1 MLTYDLGKKEGP
13 LYISLYNAVRED
25 IMRGILKGGSK
36 LPSKREMAGN
46 NAVSVIT
53 VENAYSLLLSEGY
66 IYSRPRSGY
75 FVSDITKSQIH
86 NRDEVPL
93 RPEKESEPAEKRA
106 ILADFSKSQTPP
118 SLFPFDGWLKAVKKV
133 FGDERENLLLASPS
147 EGIAELRRSIALYLR
162 EYRGLSVDEECI
174 VVGAGS
180 EYLYGALINLLGRDN
195 IYALEDP
202 GYSKTGRIYL
212 SEGVKVEYIP
222 LDKNGIRKDELEKRR
237 IDIVHITPSHQY
249 PTGIVM
255 PVSRRYEILSWAS
268 SGDGRYIIED
278 DYDSELRLDSRPIPS
293 FKSIDTEGRVI
304 YLNTFS
310 KTLSPT
316 VRISYMVLPPSL
328 MKKYRSEL
336 SFYSS
341 TVSTFEQYTLHVFM
355 SQGMMESHIN
365 RLRTYYRRKRDALL
379 AAIRR
384 SSLGEIVEIR
394 NEKAGLHFLMHV
406 NSAKCEE
413 DIMRDAERLSV
424 SLLPLSSFYHNPASA
439 ERNTFIMNYG
449 ALEGDKIDSVVERLR
464 IAFTEEDLTGG
475 KSPLK
480 L

>member
-53 VENAYSLLLSEGY
+53 VENAYSLLLCEGY

-180 EYLYGALINLLGRDN
+180 EYLYGVLINLLGRDN

-355 SQGMMESHIN
+355 SQGRMESHIN

-406 NSAKCEE
+406 NSAKSEE

-449 ALEGDKIDSVVERLR
+449 TLEGDKIDSVVERLR

>member
-180 EYLYGALINLLGRDN
+180 EYLYGVLINLLGRDN

-355 SQGMMESHIN
+355 SQGRMESHIN

-406 NSAKCEE
+406 NSAKSEE

-449 ALEGDKIDSVVERLR
+449 TLEGDKIDSVVERLR

>member
-13 LYISLYNAVRED
+13 LYICLCNAVRED
-25 IMRGILKGGSK
+25 IMKGTLKGGSR
-36 LPSKREMAGN
+36 LPSKREMARN

-66 IYSRPRSGY
+66 ICSRPRSGY
-75 FVSDITKSQIH
+75 FVSDITKSEIK
-86 NRDEVPL
+86 NRDEAPL
-93 RPEKESEPAEKRA
+93 PREKESEPEEKSA
-106 ILADFSKSQTPP
+106 VLADFSKSQTPP
-118 SLFPFDGWLKAVKKV
+118 ELFPFDGWLKAVKKV
-133 FGDERENLLLASPS
+133 FASERERLLLSSPS
-147 EGIAELRRSIALYLR
+147 EGILELRRSIALYLR

-174 VVGAGS
+174 VIGAGS
-180 EYLYGALINLLGRDN
+180 EYLYGVLINLLGRGN
-195 IYALEDP
+195 VYALEDP
-202 GYSKTGRIYL
+202 GYGKTGRIYL

-222 LDKNGIRKDELEKRR
+222 LDREGMRKDELEKRR
-237 IDIVHITPSHQY
+237 VDIVHITPSHQY

-268 SGDGRYIIED
+268 SAAGRYIIED

-316 VRISYMVLPPSL
+316 VRISYMVLPPFL

-355 SQGMMESHIN
+355 SQGRMESHIN
-365 RLRTYYRRKRDALL
+365 RLRTYYRRKRDAFIL
-379 AAIRR
+379 AVRR
-384 SSLGEIVEIR
+384 SSFGEIVEIR

-406 NSAKCEE
+406 NSPKSEE
-413 DIMRDAERLSV
+413 DIVRDALSLSIV
-424 SLLPLSSFYHNPASA
+424 LLPLSSFYHNPAYA

-449 ALEGDKIDSVVERLR
+449 ALEGDKIDSIVERLCT
-464 IAFTEEDLTGG
+464 AFTSGT
-475 KSPLK
+475 
-480 L
+480 

>member
-13 LYISLYNAVRED
+13 LYICLYNAVRED

-75 FVSDITKSQIH
+75 FVSDITKSEIQ
-86 NRDEVPL
+86 NRDESPL
-93 RPEKESEPAEKRA
+93 PREKESEPEEKSA
-106 ILADFSKSQTPP
+106 VLADFSKSQTPP
-118 SLFPFDGWLKAVKKV
+118 SLFPFESWLKAVKKV
-133 FGDERENLLLASPS
+133 FASERENLLLSSPS
-147 EGIAELRRSIALYLR
+147 EGIRELRRSIALYLR
-162 EYRGLSVDEECI
+162 EYRELSVDEECI
-174 VVGAGS
+174 VIGAGS
-180 EYLYGALINLLGRDN
+180 EYLYGVLINLLGRDN
-195 IYALEDP
+195 VYALEDP

-222 LDKNGIRKDELEKRR
+222 LDREGMRKDELEKRR
-237 IDIVHITPSHQY
+237 VDIVHITPSHQY

-268 SGDGRYIIED
+268 SAEGRYIIED

-316 VRISYMVLPPSL
+316 VRISYMVLPPFL

-341 TVSTFEQYTLHVFM
+341 TVSTFEQHTLHVFM
-355 SQGMMESHIN
+355 SQGRMESHIN
-365 RLRTYYRRKRDALL
+365 RLRTYYRRKRDAFLW
-379 AAIRR
+379 AVRR

-406 NSAKCEE
+406 NSPKSEE
-413 DIMRDAERLSV
+413 DIVRDALSLSV
-424 SLLPLSSFYHNPASA
+424 VLLPLSSFYHNPASA
-439 ERNTFIMNYG
+439 ERNTFVMNYG
-449 ALEGDKIDSVVERLR
+449 SLESDKIDSVVERLSL
-464 IAFTEEDLTGG
+464 AFTAPDLTGV
-475 KSPLK
+475 KTHLK